1 MSAQTRELARR
12 WFEEVWNERR
22 ADTIEE
28 LVHPHCIGHHEGRMT
43 RGSADLKVMRD
54 QLLTMV
60 ADLRVVI
67 EDICA
72 EDDNAVVRWRFA
84 GVSSAGS
91 RKPISF
97 EGMTWLKFSEG
108 KVIEGWDRW
117 NQAAFLQQVAM

>member
-1 MSAQTRELARR
+1 
-12 WFEEVWNERR
+12 
-22 ADTIEE
+22 
-28 LVHPHCIGHHEGRMT
+28 MT